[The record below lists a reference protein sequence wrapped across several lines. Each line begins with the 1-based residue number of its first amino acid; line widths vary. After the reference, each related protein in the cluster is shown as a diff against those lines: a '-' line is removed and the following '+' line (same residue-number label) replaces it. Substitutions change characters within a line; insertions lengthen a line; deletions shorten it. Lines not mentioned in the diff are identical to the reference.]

1 MKTNFTKAADTI
13 LEYEW
18 IVLLLIAI
26 PMLFPKPEWTP
37 VMLVIPGLW
46 ILRWMREGQPLPS
59 TPLNLPILLLS
70 IMLLVSLWATYSIEF
85 SLPKIGGLI
94 FAIGVFFATVRYS
107 LINLSQVLIFFF
119 ACGLAVSGLGL
130 LASNWPSKIPFLSD
144 LIDRLPKVITRIPAA
159 ENGIHPNELGGI
171 LLLFALPCI
180 WLAWRSTKRCSYD
193 KISFTLW
200 IIATWLGG
208 LLFLTQSRSALL
220 GFAGGIAF
228 FLFVSGR
235 LGKITLVLGFVAI
248 SIFIL
253 VMGPDELLYFPGL
266 DTSGSATFGQVTIS
280 NRLEI
285 WSRAVY
291 ALKDFA
297 ITGMG
302 IGTFRVIG
310 PLLYP
315 FFYIEPTRDIAHA
328 HNLFFQSGLDFGILG
343 IISITSIWIAI
354 SQILI
359 RPVVSGEGKLFLGR
373 MSAHDVVIGLVGG
386 LLGHFMF
393 SLVDAVALGARPGFL
408 LWMALG
414 LCITL
419 YIVLQ
424 RKQRIP
430 NPIQL

>member
-1 MKTNFTKAADTI
+1 
-13 LEYEW
+13 
-18 IVLLLIAI
+18 
-26 PMLFPKPEWTP
+26 
-37 VMLVIPGLW
+37 
-46 ILRWMREGQPLPS
+46 
-59 TPLNLPILLLS
+59 
-70 IMLLVSLWATYSIEF
+70 
-85 SLPKIGGLI
+85 
-94 FAIGVFFATVRYS
+94 
-107 LINLSQVLIFFF
+107 
-119 ACGLAVSGLGL
+119 
-130 LASNWPSKIPFLSD
+130 
-144 LIDRLPKVITRIPAA
+144 
-159 ENGIHPNELGGI
+159 
-171 LLLFALPCI
+171 
-180 WLAWRSTKRCSYD
+180 
-193 KISFTLW
+193 
-200 IIATWLGG
+200 
-208 LLFLTQSRSALL
+208 
-220 GFAGGIAF
+220 
-228 FLFVSGR
+228 
-235 LGKITLVLGFVAI
+235 LGKITLVLGFVAL